1 MPPRI
6 SVIVPARNEAR
17 SIEACVRSIFAQGL
31 DSGME
36 VLVADGGSSDDTARL
51 ARSAGATVVENPH
64 GTTPAG
70 LNAAL
75 AAAQG
80 SIIVRFDAH
89 GRMPPGYVEA
99 SVRALDEEI
108 GAVGVGGWV
117 QVEATGPWGR
127 ATGAV
132 LGSRFGIGNARSWRR
147 PRPTQGRVD
156 VDTFPLGCW
165 HAESLRAAG
174 GWDERFLRNQ
184 DFELNYRLRTNGGRI
199 IFDPA
204 VWSYY
209 RPRES
214 LGGLAR
220 QYWDYGRFKA
230 LTVATAPGSLRP
242 RQVAPVLLLATATT
256 AALPT
261 DFARAARGAL
271 VAYGL
276 VVTVVA
282 ATSRGG
288 WRTVPVLVTIH
299 GVWGAGLLAGLSNL
313 AGRSI
318 LSRLR
323 STWTSLGLSE
333 RPSERRR
340 SPPSWQ
346 RWLG

>member
-1 MPPRI
+1 MRPRI

-17 SIEACVRSIFAQGL
+17 NIEDCVRSIFAQRVEG
-31 DSGME
+31 GME
-36 VLVADGGSSDDTARL
+36 VIVADGGSSDETPNL
-51 ARSAGATVVENPH
+51 ARSAGATVVANPDR
-64 GTTPAG
+64 TTPAG

-75 AAAQG
+75 AAALG

-99 SVRALDEEI
+99 SVRALEEEI
-108 GAVGVGGWV
+108 DAAGVGGWV
-117 QVEATGPWGR
+117 QVEARGPWGR

-147 PRPTQGRVD
+147 PRPAQGRID
-156 VDTFPLGCW
+156 VETFPLGCW
-165 HAESLRAAG
+165 PAESLRAVG

-184 DFELNYRLRTNGGRI
+184 DYELNYRLRTNGGRI

-214 LGGLAR
+214 LSGLAR

-230 LTVATAPGSLRP
+230 LTVATAPRSLRP

-256 AALPT
+256 ATLPSE
-261 DFARAARGAL
+261 FARAARGAL

-276 VVTVVA
+276 VVTAVA

-288 WRTVPVLVTIH
+288 WRTAPVLVTIH
-299 GVWGAGLLAGLSNL
+299 GMWGAGLLAGLSNL
-313 AGRSI
+313 AVRSI
-318 LSRLR
+318 MSRLR
-323 STWTSLGLSE
+323 SMQPDHG
-333 RPSERRR
+333 R
-340 SPPSWQ
+340 
-346 RWLG
+346 

>member
-1 MPPRI
+1 MTPRV
-6 SVIVPARNEAR
+6 SVIVPARNEAGT
-17 SIEACVRSIFAQGL
+17 IEACLQSILEQRVEGGL
-31 DSGME
+31 E
-36 VLVADGGSSDDTARL
+36 VIVADGRSSDETPEL
-51 ARSAGATVVENPH
+51 ARSLGATVVDNPER
-64 GTTPAG
+64 TTPAA

-80 SIIVRFDAH
+80 SIVVRFDAH

-99 SVRALDEEI
+99 SVKALDEEP
-108 GAVGVGGWV
+108 GAVGVGGWIE
-117 QVEATGPWGR
+117 VEANGPWGR
-127 ATGAV
+127 AIGAV

-147 PRPTQGRVD
+147 PLPTQGRAD
-156 VDTFPLGCW
+156 VDTFPLGSW
-165 HAESLRAAG
+165 PAQSLRAVG
-174 GWDERFLRNQ
+174 GWDQQFLRNQ
-184 DFELNYRLRTNGGRI
+184 DFELNHRLRTNGGRI

-204 VWSYY
+204 VWSFY

-214 LGGLAR
+214 LSGLAR

-230 LTVATAPGSLRP
+230 LTVASAPGSLRP

-276 VVTVVA
+276 VVTAVA

-318 LSRLR
+318 LGRLR
-323 STWTSLGLSE
+323 STQPD
-333 RPSERRR
+333 RAC
-340 SPPSWQ
+340 
-346 RWLG
+346 